1 MSYSSYRVSFGT
13 SQTCLRVQ
21 GRLEAWKFRG
31 LEAWFSRW
39 GSAPHPYNSSVAR
52 LPGALFSVAVEGLRL
67 RRCTLCSPFSGAAL
81 AAPPL
86 PGRGAAP
93 HTLQSAN
100 QPIPLCSL
108 RFFSAFVGAAQRGV
122 SSPPKAVARA
132 SPSVAPP
139 SLQTSKLPS
148 FSGAS
153 FVSLRG
159 PSCPSCSPQNIPHP
173 PCAPPVAPQGRSL
186 FSVAVEG
193 LRLRRCTLCSLFSGA
208 ALAAPP
214 PSNPPGAQKT
224 LAPGK
229 DMLLFYCHALGEPMQ
244 RFVQTHKGHRTKR
257 RNFRSIVRMRA
268 RVIACPC
275 RCHWAGI
282 LRPRTR
288 HRRRARLFAPC
299 PPPQPSGDR

>member
-21 GRLEAWKFRG
+21 GQLETWKFRG

-52 LPGALFSVAVEGLRL
+52 LPGALFSVAG
-67 RRCTLCSPFSGAAL
+67 SP
-81 AAPPL
+81 
-86 PGRGAAP
+86 
-93 HTLQSAN
+93 
-100 QPIPLCSL
+100 
-108 RFFSAFVGAAQRGV
+108 
-122 SSPPKAVARA
+122 
-132 SPSVAPP
+132 
-139 SLQTSKLPS
+139 
-148 FSGAS
+148 
-153 FVSLRG
+153 
-159 PSCPSCSPQNIPHP
+159 
-173 PCAPPVAPQGRSL
+173 
-186 FSVAVEG
+186 
-193 LRLRRCTLCSLFSGA
+193 FSGA

-214 PSNPPGAQKT
+214 PSNQPGAQKT
-224 LAPGK
+224 LAPGR

-257 RNFRSIVRMRA
+257 RNFRPTVQARA
-268 RVIACPC
+268 RAIACPC

-299 PPPQPSGDR
+299 PPSQPPGDR